1 MKNQYSFRL
10 TTTLLPTGNTAK
22 VTQVINKVDA
32 QGNKFY
38 PTFTEETVVITNDDR
53 TIMETTRAVCTNG
66 SITFTKR
73 WLPDDG
79 SLEPVDNRKLTWNPW
94 SLLFITLWAS
104 DIIDRDDD
112 MVWQWDQTY
121 LWKAEY
127 KWRLITEK
135 GVEYPH
141 FDTLADLQAY
151 WTPFG
156 WMFAVVDASWELYRY
171 NDVTEEWGVV
181 TTNEPTNPE
190 MADDDTIWTVR
201 VATQAEFNAWTDTG
215 SQWEKLVATPSM
227 IKGAIPLATD
237 EIIWLTR
244 RATTAEI
251 RNWDN
256 VWEDWATLFISPRQ
270 FQNEWKNM
278 SLVRTIVNQSSQSS
292 STRWATLT
300 KSYETTRNWF
310 LTVEWIEETN
320 GGSVDT
326 HFEVE
331 GADYRYWPSVATDVI
346 ERCIVNVW
354 WTNYY
359 PNIRI
364 KRTAILAVWTW
375 IITANLYIDDNA
387 NLSSAVYVRIVDF
400 FYFE

>member
-10 TTTLLPTGNTAK
+10 TTTLLPTDTTAK

-53 TIMETTRAVCTNG
+53 TIMETTRAVCTDG

-104 DIIDRDDD
+104 DIIDKDDD

-127 KWRLITEK
+127 KWRLVTEK

-156 WMFAVVDASWELYRY
+156 WMFAVVDASGELYRY
-171 NDVTEEWGVV
+171 NDVTEEWGVI

-190 MADDDTIWTVR
+190 QADTSTVWTVR
-201 VATQAEFNAWTDTG
+201 VATQAEFNAGTE
-215 SQWEKLVATPSM
+215 QWENDEYLMATIPQ
-227 IKGAIPLATD
+227 IKALQPEMELKYMD
-237 EIIWLTR
+237 IW
-244 RATTAEI
+244 
-251 RNWDN
+251 
-256 VWEDWATLFISPRQ
+256 
-270 FQNEWKNM
+270 
-278 SLVRTIVNQSSQSS
+278 QSASQSWASATITYNFPHSWLALVKWYDKYENWTQVVWPVWHTLSDNFGRWPSYDISGLTSWQTWIKTVTVYDYIPVKKWSNTLSCAYWNPS
-292 STRWATLT
+292 STQTAQIQIIGLYY
-300 KSYETTRNWF
+300 YE
-310 LTVEWIEETN
+310 
-320 GGSVDT
+320 
-326 HFEVE
+326 
-331 GADYRYWPSVATDVI
+331 
-346 ERCIVNVW
+346 
-354 WTNYY
+354 
-359 PNIRI
+359 
-364 KRTAILAVWTW
+364 
-375 IITANLYIDDNA
+375 
-387 NLSSAVYVRIVDF
+387 
-400 FYFE
+400 

>member
-10 TTTLLPTGNTAK
+10 TTTLLPTGTTAK

-53 TIMETTRAVCTNG
+53 TIMETTRAVCTDG

-79 SLEPVDNRKLTWNPW
+79 SLEPVNNRKLTWNPW

-156 WMFAVVDASWELYRY
+156 WMFAVVDASGELYRY
-171 NDVTEEWGVV
+171 NDVTEEWWVI

-190 MADDDTIWTVR
+190 QADTSTVWTVR
-201 VATQAEFNAWTDTG
+201 VATQAEFNAGTEQWDNDEYLMATIPQIKALQPEMELKYMDIWQSASQSWASATITYNFPHSWLALVKWYDRYENWTQVVWPVWHTLSDNFGRWPSIDLSDFTSWQSWIKSVTMYG
-215 SQWEKLVATPSM
+215 YITVKKWNNTLSCVYWTPSTQQTAQ
-227 IKGAIPLATD
+227 IQ
-237 EIIWLTR
+237 IIWLYY
-244 RATTAEI
+244 
-251 RNWDN
+251 
-256 VWEDWATLFISPRQ
+256 
-270 FQNEWKNM
+270 
-278 SLVRTIVNQSSQSS
+278 
-292 STRWATLT
+292 
-300 KSYETTRNWF
+300 YE
-310 LTVEWIEETN
+310 
-320 GGSVDT
+320 
-326 HFEVE
+326 
-331 GADYRYWPSVATDVI
+331 
-346 ERCIVNVW
+346 
-354 WTNYY
+354 
-359 PNIRI
+359 
-364 KRTAILAVWTW
+364 
-375 IITANLYIDDNA
+375 
-387 NLSSAVYVRIVDF
+387 
-400 FYFE
+400 

>member
-10 TTTLLPTGNTAK
+10 TTTLLPTDTTAK
-22 VTQVINKVDA
+22 VTQVINKVDSE
-32 QGNKFY
+32 GNKFY

-53 TIMETTRAVCTNG
+53 TIMETTRAVCTDG
-66 SITFTKR
+66 AITFTKR

-104 DIIDRDDD
+104 DIIDKDDD

-127 KWRLITEK
+127 KWRLVTEK

-156 WMFAVVDASWELYRY
+156 WMFAVVDASGELYRY

-190 MADDDTIWTVR
+190 QASTSAVGTVR
-201 VATQAEFNAWTDTG
+201 VATNAEFEAGTE
-215 SQWEKLVATPSM
+215 QWSNNEFLMPTVPQVKR
-227 IKGAIPLATD
+227 LATNSQV
-237 EIIWLTR
+237 WLSR
-244 RATTAEI
+244 IATSSEV
-251 RNWDN
+251 RNWAST
-256 VWEDWATLFISPRQ
+256 WEDGAPIFITPRQ

-292 STRWATLT
+292 STRWTTLT

-331 GADYRYWPSVATDVI
+331 NADYRYWPSVATDTI
-346 ERCIVNVW
+346 SRCLVNIW

-364 KRTAILAVWTW
+364 KRTAILAVGTWT
-375 IITANLYIDDNA
+375 IKVNLYIDDNA
-387 NLSSAVYVRIVDF
+387 NLSGLVYVRIVDF

>member
-10 TTTLLPTGNTAK
+10 TTTLLPTDTTAK
-22 VTQVINKVDA
+22 VTQVINKVDSE
-32 QGNKFY
+32 GNKFY

-53 TIMETTRAVCTNG
+53 TIMETTRAVCTDG
-66 SITFTKR
+66 AITFTKR

-104 DIIDRDDD
+104 DIIDKDDD

-156 WMFAVVDASWELYRY
+156 WMFAVVDASGELYRY

-190 MADDDTIWTVR
+190 QASTSAIGTVR
-201 VATQAEFNAWTDTG
+201 VATQAEFNAGTEKWSSGEYLVPTIPQVKSLQPEMELKYMPLNYSQSWSTGFSLEFTTTHSWFAVVQTTEWYKNWNKIVVLDRPSSERDSLWSLSPKIDLGYISSAEFQVPITVLVPVKKWTN
-215 SQWEKLVATPSM
+215 KL
-227 IKGAIPLATD
+227 GLAID
-237 EIIWLTR
+237 
-244 RATTAEI
+244 
-251 RNWDN
+251 
-256 VWEDWATLFISPRQ
+256 
-270 FQNEWKNM
+270 
-278 SLVRTIVNQSSQSS
+278 SSQS
-292 STRWATLT
+292 TRTVQLKITWLYY
-300 KSYETTRNWF
+300 YE
-310 LTVEWIEETN
+310 
-320 GGSVDT
+320 
-326 HFEVE
+326 
-331 GADYRYWPSVATDVI
+331 
-346 ERCIVNVW
+346 
-354 WTNYY
+354 
-359 PNIRI
+359 
-364 KRTAILAVWTW
+364 
-375 IITANLYIDDNA
+375 
-387 NLSSAVYVRIVDF
+387 
-400 FYFE
+400 

>member
-10 TTTLLPTGNTAK
+10 TTTLLPTDTTAK

-53 TIMETTRAVCTNG
+53 TIMETTRAVCTDG

-104 DIIDRDDD
+104 DIIDKDDD

-127 KWRLITEK
+127 KWRLVTEK

-171 NDVTEEWGVV
+171 NDVTEEWWVI

-190 MADDDTIWTVR
+190 QASTSAIGTVR
-201 VATQAEFNAWTDTG
+201 VATQAEFNAGTE
-215 SQWEKLVATPSM
+215 QWDNDEYLMATIPQVKSIKPTLKYMELGLYKQESTAWWFTFEFTLPHDGIMVVQWNDVYQNWSLVITLDRLNAD
-227 IKGAIPLATD
+227 LATFGLLP
-237 EIIWLTR
+237 EIDLSQIVPT
-244 RATTAEI
+244 
-251 RNWDN
+251 
-256 VWEDWATLFISPRQ
+256 SS
-270 FQNEWKNM
+270 FQVVHRIAYIMGKQWTNRIFVTN
-278 SLVRTIVNQSSQSS
+278 NFA
-292 STRWATLT
+292 STRTARIDILWL
-300 KSYETTRNWF
+300 
-310 LTVEWIEETN
+310 
-320 GGSVDT
+320 
-326 HFEVE
+326 
-331 GADYRYWPSVATDVI
+331 RYYD
-346 ERCIVNVW
+346 
-354 WTNYY
+354 
-359 PNIRI
+359 
-364 KRTAILAVWTW
+364 
-375 IITANLYIDDNA
+375 
-387 NLSSAVYVRIVDF
+387 
-400 FYFE
+400 